1 MINLK
6 TLFFGNRKGGV
17 GKTSISTN
25 VAYAL
30 AESWEARVLFVD
42 NDSQGNAS
50 SWFNAD
56 TSATIANLYLDGA
69 HAAEVIQH
77 TRYPNIDII
86 ASDKGLVDA
95 NLAIL
100 KDSNI
105 KQDDILKNAL
115 DEVSDQYDICI
126 IDNPPEMNVSVLNAL
141 IAADD
146 VVVITNP
153 DAYSLQGVYMMADEI
168 ENAKPFNSKLKITGV
183 LLNKFASTINGYSYI
198 DDLKKSFPVFP
209 TRIRYT
215 ADRLDSTTRQKKSI
229 YESSPQ
235 CGFARDLLKFI
246 EKLLE
251 Q

>member
-6 TLFFGNRKGGV
+6 TICFGNRKGGV

-56 TSATIANLYLDGA
+56 TTTTLTNIFLDGA
-69 HAAEVIQH
+69 RASEVIQH

-115 DEVSDQYDICI
+115 KEVADQYDICI
-126 IDNPPEMNVSVLNAL
+126 IDNPPDMNVSVLNAL

-146 VVVITNP
+146 VIVITNP

-168 ENAKPFNSKLKITGV
+168 ENAKPFNSNLKITGV
-183 LLNKFASTINGYSYI
+183 LLNKFASTLNGYSYI

-235 CGFARDLLKFI
+235 CGFARDLIKFI